1 MMHSLELGFYV
12 NFDFDMN
19 VISNMCRDFKS
30 EEKKKGLFF
39 IPLNQL

>member
-30 EEKKKGLFF
+30 EEKKKGYSSYH
-39 IPLNQL
+39 